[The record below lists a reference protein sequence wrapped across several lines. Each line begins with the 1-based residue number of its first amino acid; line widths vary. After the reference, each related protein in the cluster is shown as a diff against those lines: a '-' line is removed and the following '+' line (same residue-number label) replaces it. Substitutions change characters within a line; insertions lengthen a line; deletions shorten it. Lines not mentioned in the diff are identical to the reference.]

1 MKAVPFVF
9 IVAGVGLIIA
19 AAWNWKK
26 NHDFYSAAL
35 HADGR
40 VLELVTVRNNRN
52 VLFAPKVVFT
62 DTAGRSVT
70 FVSSL
75 SSRPP
80 DYHAGGKA
88 LVAYDRTNSSHAEV
102 DSFSA
107 RWMIVLILGGIGTVM
122 ALLGTLLWYSGVM
135 N

>member
-1 MKAVPFVF
+1 MRAVPFVF
-9 IVAGVGLIIA
+9 ILVGVGLIAA
-19 AAWNWKK
+19 AAWNFKK
-26 NHDFYSAAL
+26 NHDFYSGAM

-40 VLELVTVRNNRN
+40 VLELMTIRNNRN
-52 VLFAPKVVFT
+52 VLFAPKVIFT

-75 SSRPP
+75 SSSPP
-80 DYHAGGKA
+80 DYRAGGKA
-88 LVAYDRTNSSHAEV
+88 LVAYDRMNSTHAEV

-107 RWMIVLILGGIGTVM
+107 RWMVVLILGGIGTVM